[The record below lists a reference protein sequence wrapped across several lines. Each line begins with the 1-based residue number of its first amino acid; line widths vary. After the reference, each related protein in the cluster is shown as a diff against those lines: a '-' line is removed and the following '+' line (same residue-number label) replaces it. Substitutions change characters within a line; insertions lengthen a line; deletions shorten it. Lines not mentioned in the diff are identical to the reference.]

1 MQQVS
6 WQKSSY
12 SASTTNN
19 ECVEVGAAA
28 NETVALRESDA
39 PGTVIVTA
47 PGAFAALIRTVKAA
61 ALRA

>member
-28 NETVALRESDA
+28 NETVALRESDE

-47 PGAFAALIRTVKAA
+47 PGAFAALIRTLK